1 MVRLSLDLDGVSQ
14 LNLLKAYFNLR
25 YFTRDI
31 EVFFTSVENGKEN
44 YHIIAYDLPDLPFDK
59 LCEFRAM
66 YGDDIYRIYLDQ
78 RLESKPKQVL
88 FYLRCKMDRKSGR
101 WMLNQRTR
109 ILNIL
114 WEPWC
119 SKLPAHKP
127 CRRRK
132 TKIRG

>member
-1 MVRLSLDLDGVSQ
+1 
-14 LNLLKAYFNLR
+14 
-25 YFTRDI
+25 
-31 EVFFTSVENGKEN
+31 
-44 YHIIAYDLPDLPFDK
+44 
-59 LCEFRAM
+59 M
-66 YGDDIYRIYLDQ
+66 YGDDVYRIYLDQ

-119 SKLPAHKP
+119 SKLPARKP
-127 CRRRK
+127 DRRRK
-132 TKIRG
+132 AKIPR